1 MFNRSLL
8 VSFVFILVQFVS
20 LPNETN
26 SANILGFF
34 PGPSKSHF
42 LIHSSIADALG
53 RAGHNVTV
61 LSVVPNVNKN
71 GKYNFIHINSSTYT
85 DDFATEMINNPQPAY
100 KLMSHMLSN
109 IMEMANETMGH
120 PTMQEFL
127 KNHKKSSFDLII
139 YGYFMNEFHFGLSAH
154 FDCPTVVSFMIQPM
168 LFLNDLVGNPEQI
181 SYVPTML
188 SSLKQPLTF
197 LGRVQNFLAS
207 MLENSLMMPLLNY
220 ENNKYYRTY
229 FPADQYPSL
238 DEVKKNISLVFTN
251 HHFSQ
256 GPIRPNVPAMVE
268 IGGIQIKEKPDPLPV
283 DIKQHLDSATN
294 GAIFFSLGSTVKS
307 SHVPKEKTK
316 MWFNVLSKLPYK
328 ILWKWE
334 EADAPGFSENIV
346 YRSWLPQDDILAHP
360 NVKLFITH
368 AGQGSVVESQFH
380 GVPMVCIPLFG
391 DQPANAL
398 NVIREG
404 YGVSLD
410 YINLNAEDFKN
421 AIVEVLDNPKY
432 TNTIKQFSVLYRDR
446 PMSARQV
453 AVFWVEYILRHK
465 GAKHMQSP
473 AVFLNNWQLLSLDV
487 IGFLLTVL
495 FVVILI
501 FVELCKLICCRS
513 KGKSAGKSIKTK
525 KNN

>member
-1 MFNRSLL
+1 MFDRSLL
-8 VSFVFILVQFVS
+8 LSFVFLVVLFVS

-53 RAGHNVTV
+53 HAGHNVTV
-61 LSVVPNVNKN
+61 LSTVPNINKN
-71 GKYNFIHINSSTYT
+71 GKYNFIHINSST
-85 DDFATEMINNPQPAY
+85 FADKFAKEMINDPQPVY
-100 KLMSHMLSN
+100 KRMGQMLTN
-109 IMEMANETMGH
+109 VIGMANETMGH

-139 YGYFMNEFHFGLSAH
+139 YGYFMNEFHFGLSAY

-168 LFLNDLVGNPEQI
+168 LFLNDLVGNPDQI
-181 SYVPTML
+181 SYVPTIF
-188 SSLKQPLTF
+188 SGLKQPLTF
-197 LGRVQNFLAS
+197 FGRVQNFLAS
-207 MLENSLMMPLLNY
+207 MFERLVLKSLLDH
-220 ENNKYYRTY
+220 ESNKYYRTY
-229 FPADQYPSL
+229 FPANQYPSL
-238 DEVKKNISLVFTN
+238 GEVKKNISLVFTN

-268 IGGIQIKEKPDPLPV
+268 IGGIQIKEKPDPLPE
-283 DIKQHLDSATN
+283 DIKQHLDSAKN
-294 GAIFFSLGSTVKS
+294 GAIFFSLGSNVKGS
-307 SHVPKEKTK
+307 FLPKEKAK
-316 MWFNVLSKLPYK
+316 VLFDVLSKLPYK
-328 ILWKWE
+328 VLWKWE
-334 EADAPGFSENIV
+334 EADAPGFADNIV

-398 NVIREG
+398 NVIRAG
-404 YGVSLD
+404 YGLSLD
-410 YINLNAEDFKN
+410 YINLNAEEFKN
-421 AIVEVLDNPKY
+421 TIVEVLDNPKY

-487 IGFLLTVL
+487 IGFLLAVL

-501 FVELCKLICCRS
+501 FVKLCKLICCRR
-513 KGKSAGKSIKTK
+513 KGKSVGKSIKTK